1 MFWKNMDIYSPQK
14 NEKGALTMEN
24 NILLE
29 SGTNELEVLEFMV
42 GAQSFG
48 INIAKVI
55 EIMNYEPM
63 IPVPDSPP
71 EFEGVFTPRDKV
83 ISVIDLHKV
92 LNKESSDPEHDLLII
107 CHFNQMDVGFHVSSV
122 KGIQR
127 ISWED
132 IEKPPRISGDGMNN
146 IATGIAKF
154 KDRIILILDVEK
166 IVSDMNSTAVLATP
180 GMSSAGADRAQKH
193 IVIAE
198 DSPFLNTLIVNT
210 LHDAGYENVVTFD
223 NGKDAWDYISG
234 HRGLSGD
241 ILDQVS
247 CLISDIEMPKMDGHH
262 LTKLIKEDGELKRI
276 PVYLFSSLINE
287 QMRKKG
293 ESVGADAQFS
303 KPEIG
308 KLISHINDYI

>member
-1 MFWKNMDIYSPQK
+1 
-14 NEKGALTMEN
+14 MEN

-42 GAQSFG
+42 GTQSFG

-55 EIMNYEPM
+55 EIMNYQPM

-71 EFEGVFTPRDKV
+71 ELEGVFTPRDTV

-92 LNKESSDPEHDLLII
+92 LHKESTDNQHDLLII
-107 CHFNQMDVGFHVSSV
+107 CNFNQMNVGFHVSSV

-132 IEKPPRISGDGMNN
+132 IEKPPKISGDGSTN
-146 IATGIAKF
+146 ISTGIAKL
-154 KDRIILILDVEK
+154 KDRIILILDFEK
-166 IVSDMNSTAVLATP
+166 IVSDINRSAVIDTSGA
-180 GMSSAGADRAQKH
+180 SAVDESKADKH

-198 DSPFLNTLIVNT
+198 DSPFLNKLIQNT
-210 LHDAGYENVVTFD
+210 LAESGYKNIVSFD

-234 HRGLSGD
+234 HKELPGD
-241 ILDQVS
+241 IVEHIS
-247 CLISDIEMPKMDGHH
+247 CVISDIEMPQMDGHH
-262 LTKLIKEDGELKRI
+262 LTKLIKDDNVLRKI

-287 QMRKKG
+287 QMRAKG
-293 ESVGADAQFS
+293 NSVGADAQFS
-303 KPEIG
+303 KPQIG
-308 KLISHINDYI
+308 ALINYLNAHI

>member
-1 MFWKNMDIYSPQK
+1 
-14 NEKGALTMEN
+14 MEN

-29 SGTNELEVLEFMV
+29 SGTNELEVLEFVV
-42 GAQSFG
+42 GEQSFG

-55 EIMNYEPM
+55 EIMHYQPM

-92 LNKESSDPEHDLLII
+92 LHKDSSDSEHDLLII

-132 IEKPPRISGDGMNN
+132 IEKPPRISGDGVNN

-154 KDRIILILDVEK
+154 KDRIILILDFEK
-166 IVSDMNSTAVLATP
+166 IVSDINRTAVLDST
-180 GMSSAGADRAQKH
+180 GIEKTDEDKSLKH

-210 LHDAGYENVVTFD
+210 LHDAGYRNVISFD

-234 HRGLSGD
+234 HKALEGD
-241 ILDQVS
+241 ILEQVS
-247 CLISDIEMPKMDGHH
+247 CLISDIEMPQMDGHR
-262 LTKLIKEDGELKRI
+262 LTKLIKDDDVLKRI

-287 QMRKKG
+287 QMRIKG

-303 KPEIG
+303 KPQIG
-308 KLISHINDYI
+308 SLIMHLNEYI

>member
-1 MFWKNMDIYSPQK
+1 MFWKNMDIFCPQK

-154 KDRIILILDVEK
+154 KDRIILILDFEK
-166 IVSDMNSTAVLATP
+166 IVSDMNSTAVLDTT
-180 GMSSAGADRAQKH
+180 GMSSAGADRAHKH

-276 PVYLFSSLINE
+276 PVYLFSSLIND

>member
-1 MFWKNMDIYSPQK
+1 
-14 NEKGALTMEN
+14 MEN

-29 SGTNELEVLEFMV
+29 SGTNELEVLEFVV
-42 GAQSFG
+42 GEQSFG

-55 EIMNYEPM
+55 EIMNYRPV

-83 ISVIDLHKV
+83 ISVVDLHKV
-92 LNKESSDPEHDLLII
+92 LNKTSGDPEHDLLII

-132 IEKPPRISGDGMNN
+132 IEKPPRISGDGSTN

-166 IVSDMNSTAVLATP
+166 IVSDMNRTAVIDTH
-180 GMSSAGADRAQKH
+180 GIMEINRDKSMKH

-210 LHDAGYENVVTFD
+210 LNEAGFKNVVSFD
-223 NGKDAWDYISG
+223 NGKDAWEYISG
-234 HRGLSGD
+234 HKDLGGD

-247 CLISDIEMPKMDGHH
+247 CLISDIEMPQMDGHR
-262 LTKLIKEDGELKRI
+262 LTKLIKDDPVLKRI
-276 PVYLFSSLINE
+276 PVYLFSSLIND
-287 QMRKKG
+287 QMRIKG
-293 ESVGADAQFS
+293 ESVGANAQFS
-303 KPEIG
+303 KPQIG
-308 KLISHINDYI
+308 SLINHLSENI

>member
-1 MFWKNMDIYSPQK
+1 
-14 NEKGALTMEN
+14 MES

-42 GAQSFG
+42 GEQSFG
-48 INIAKVI
+48 INIAKVT
-55 EIMNYEPM
+55 EIMNYQPV

-71 EFEGVFTPRDKV
+71 EFEGVFTPRDTV

-92 LNKESSDPEHDLLII
+92 LNKQTPDPEHDLLVV

-132 IEKPPRISGDGMNN
+132 IQKPPAISGDGATN

-154 KDRIILILDVEK
+154 KDRIILILDFEK
-166 IVSDMNSTAVLATP
+166 ICSDLNRTSVLDTTGIAK
-180 GMSSAGADRAQKH
+180 SSGDKSDKH

-210 LHDAGYENVVTFD
+210 LHEAGYKNVVHFD

-234 HRGLSGD
+234 HKALGGNIRAH
-241 ILDQVS
+241 IS
-247 CLISDIEMPKMDGHH
+247 CLISDIEMPQMDGHR
-262 LTKLIKEDGELKRI
+262 LTKLIKDDPYLQAI
-276 PVYLFSSLINE
+276 PVYLFSSLIND
-287 QMRKKG
+287 QMRVKG
-293 ESVGADAQFS
+293 QSVGADAQFS
-303 KPEIG
+303 KPQIG
-308 KLISHINDYI
+308 GLINHINENI

>member
-1 MFWKNMDIYSPQK
+1 
-14 NEKGALTMEN
+14 MEN

-42 GAQSFG
+42 GNQSFG
-48 INIAKVI
+48 INIAKVN
-55 EIMNYEPM
+55 EIMNYQPM

-92 LNKESSDPEHDLLII
+92 LNKESADSSHDLLII
-107 CHFNQMDVGFHVSSV
+107 CNFNQMDVGFHVSSV

-146 IATGIAKF
+146 IATGIAKLS
-154 KDRIILILDVEK
+154 DRIILILDFEK
-166 IVSDMNSTAVLATP
+166 IVSDINRSAVIDASGATEVDA
-180 GMSSAGADRAQKH
+180 SKANKH

-198 DSPFLNTLIVNT
+198 DSPFLNTLIQST
-210 LHDAGYENVVTFD
+210 LGDAGYRNIVSFE
-223 NGKDAWDYISG
+223 NGKDAWDYING
-234 HRGLSGD
+234 HKNLGGD
-241 ILDQVS
+241 ILEHIS
-247 CLISDIEMPKMDGHH
+247 CLISDIEMPQMDGHN
-262 LTKLIKEDGELKRI
+262 LTKRIKGDEVLRRI

-287 QMRKKG
+287 QMRVKG
-293 ESVGADAQFS
+293 DSVGADAQFS
-303 KPEIG
+303 KPQIG
-308 KLISHINDYI
+308 ALINYINEHI

>member
-1 MFWKNMDIYSPQK
+1 MDS
-14 NEKGALTMEN
+14 

-42 GAQSFG
+42 GEQSFG
-48 INIAKVI
+48 INIAKVV
-55 EIMNYEPM
+55 EIMNYQPM

-92 LNKESSDPEHDLLII
+92 LHKESTDKEHDLLII
-107 CHFNQMDVGFHVSSV
+107 CHFNQMDVGFHVTSV

-132 IEKPPRISGDGMNN
+132 IEKPPRISGDGSTN

-154 KDRIILILDVEK
+154 KDRIILILDFEK
-166 IVSDMNSTAVLATP
+166 IVSDMNQ
-180 GMSSAGADRAQKH
+180 SAGLDTSGATTVDASRESKH

-198 DSPFLNTLIVNT
+198 DSPFLNSLIVNT
-210 LHDAGYENVVTFD
+210 LHDSGYKNVVSFD
-223 NGKDAWDYISG
+223 NGKDAWDYIEG
-234 HRGLSGD
+234 HKALGGD
-241 ILDQVS
+241 ILEQVA

-262 LTKLIKEDGELKRI
+262 LTKLIKDDPILKRI
-276 PVYLFSSLINE
+276 PVFLFSSLIND

-303 KPEIG
+303 KPQIG
-308 KLISHINDYI
+308 GLIKHLNETV

>member
-1 MFWKNMDIYSPQK
+1 
-14 NEKGALTMEN
+14 MEN

-29 SGTNELEVLEFMV
+29 SGTNELEVLEFVV
-42 GAQSFG
+42 GEQSFG

-55 EIMNYEPM
+55 EIMHYQPM

-92 LNKESSDPEHDLLII
+92 LHKESADPEHDLLII

-132 IEKPPRISGDGMNN
+132 IEKPPRISGDGTNN

-154 KDRIILILDVEK
+154 KDRIILILDFEK
-166 IVSDMNSTAVLATP
+166 IVSDINKTAVLDP
-180 GMSSAGADRAQKH
+180 SGISAADESKASKH

-210 LHDAGYENVVTFD
+210 LHDAGYRNVISFD
-223 NGKDAWDYISG
+223 NGKDAWEYISG
-234 HRGLSGD
+234 HKALGGD

-247 CLISDIEMPKMDGHH
+247 CLISDIEMPQMDGHR
-262 LTKLIKEDGELKRI
+262 LTKLIKDDEVLHRI
-276 PVYLFSSLINE
+276 PVLLFSSLINE

-303 KPEIG
+303 KPQIG
-308 KLISHINDYI
+308 SLITHLNEYI

>member
-1 MFWKNMDIYSPQK
+1 
-14 NEKGALTMEN
+14 MEN

-29 SGTNELEVLEFMV
+29 SGTNELEVLEFTV
-42 GAQSFG
+42 GTQSFG
-48 INIAKVI
+48 INIAKVN
-55 EIMNYEPM
+55 EIMNYRPLVS
-63 IPVPDSPP
+63 VPDSPP
-71 EFEGVFTPRDKV
+71 EFEGVFTPRDKI

-92 LNKESSDPEHDLLII
+92 LKKESTDSTHDLLII
-107 CHFNQMDVGFHVSSV
+107 CSFNQMDVGFHVSSV

-132 IEKPPRISGDGMNN
+132 IEKPPRISGDGVNN
-146 IATGIAKF
+146 IATGIAKLS
-154 KDRIILILDVEK
+154 DRIILILDFEK
-166 IVSDMNSTAVLATP
+166 IVSDINRSAVIDAT
-180 GMSSAGADRAQKH
+180 GATEVDASKADKH

-198 DSPFLNTLIVNT
+198 DSPFLNKLIQNT
-210 LHDAGYENVVTFD
+210 LLDAGYQNVVSFD

-234 HRGLSGD
+234 HKEVGGD

-262 LTKLIKEDGELKRI
+262 LTKLIKDDEVLKRI
-276 PVYLFSSLINE
+276 PVYLFSSLIND

-303 KPEIG
+303 KPQIG
-308 KLISHINDYI
+308 ALINYLNEHI

>member
-1 MFWKNMDIYSPQK
+1 
-14 NEKGALTMEN
+14 MEN

-42 GAQSFG
+42 GQQSFG
-48 INIAKVI
+48 INIAKVS
-55 EIMNYEPM
+55 EILNYQPM

-92 LNKESSDPEHDLLII
+92 LNKESGDPSHDLLII
-107 CHFNQMDVGFHVSSV
+107 CNFNQMDVGFHVSSV

-132 IEKPPRISGDGMNN
+132 IEKPPRISGDGTNN
-146 IATGIAKF
+146 IATGIAKLS
-154 KDRIILILDVEK
+154 DRIILILDFEK
-166 IVSDMNSTAVLATP
+166 IVSDINHSAALDAT
-180 GMSSAGADRAQKH
+180 GINQADSSKADKH

-198 DSPFLNTLIVNT
+198 DSPFLNTLIQNT
-210 LHDAGYENVVTFD
+210 LADAGYRNMVSFD

-234 HRGLSGD
+234 HKALPGN
-241 ILDQVS
+241 ILDQIS
-247 CLISDIEMPKMDGHH
+247 CVISDIEMPQMDGHH
-262 LTKLIKEDGELKRI
+262 LTKLIKDDNVLCKI

-287 QMRKKG
+287 QMRAKG

-303 KPEIG
+303 KPQIG
-308 KLISHINDYI
+308 LLINYINEHI

>member
-1 MFWKNMDIYSPQK
+1 
-14 NEKGALTMEN
+14 MEN

-42 GAQSFG
+42 GEQSFG
-48 INIAKVI
+48 INIAKVV

-92 LNKESSDPEHDLLII
+92 LNKESKDSEHDLLII
-107 CHFNQMDVGFHVSSV
+107 CNFNQIDVGFHVSSV

-132 IEKPPRISGDGMNN
+132 IEKPPRISGDGNNN

-154 KDRIILILDVEK
+154 KDRIILILDFEK
-166 IVSDMNSTAVLATP
+166 IVSDMNRTAVLDTKGLTQVDDSKA
-180 GMSSAGADRAQKH
+180 SKH

-210 LHDAGYENVVTFD
+210 LHDAGYENVVSFD

-234 HRGLSGD
+234 HKSLGGS
-241 ILDQVS
+241 ILEQVA

-262 LTKLIKEDGELKRI
+262 LTKLIKDDSVLKRI

-303 KPEIG
+303 KPQIG
-308 KLISHINDYI
+308 DLITHLNNHI

>member
-1 MFWKNMDIYSPQK
+1 MVTQRD
-14 NEKGALTMEN
+14 GALPSPKTKRGFNMEN

-29 SGTNELEVLEFMV
+29 SGTNELEVLEFVV
-42 GAQSFG
+42 GEQSFG

-55 EIMNYEPM
+55 EIMHYQPM

-92 LNKESSDPEHDLLII
+92 LHKDSGDPEHDLLII

-132 IEKPPRISGDGMNN
+132 IEKPPRISGDGVNN

-154 KDRIILILDVEK
+154 KDRIILILDFEK
-166 IVSDMNSTAVLATP
+166 IVSDINKTAVLDPT
-180 GMSSAGADRAQKH
+180 GVSAADESKAAKH

-210 LHDAGYENVVTFD
+210 LHDAGYKNVISFD

-234 HRGLSGD
+234 HKALGGD
-241 ILDQVS
+241 ILEQVS
-247 CLISDIEMPKMDGHH
+247 CLISDIEMPQMDGHR
-262 LTKLIKEDGELKRI
+262 LTKLIKDDEVLHRI
-276 PVYLFSSLINE
+276 PVLLFSSLINE

-303 KPEIG
+303 KPQIG
-308 KLISHINDYI
+308 SLITHLNEYI

>member
-1 MFWKNMDIYSPQK
+1 
-14 NEKGALTMEN
+14 MEN

-42 GAQSFG
+42 GQQSFG
-48 INIAKVI
+48 INIAKVS
-55 EIMNYEPM
+55 EIMNHQTM

-92 LNKESSDPEHDLLII
+92 LNKESGDSSHDLLII
-107 CHFNQMDVGFHVSSV
+107 CNFNQMDVGFHVSSV

-132 IEKPPRISGDGMNN
+132 IEKPPRISGDGIHN
-146 IATGIAKF
+146 IATGIAKLS
-154 KDRIILILDVEK
+154 DRIILILDFEK
-166 IVSDMNSTAVLATP
+166 IVSDINHSAALDAT
-180 GMSSAGADRAQKH
+180 GVNQADSSKADKH

-198 DSPFLNTLIVNT
+198 DSPFLNTLIQNT
-210 LHDAGYENVVTFD
+210 LADAGYRNMVSFD

-234 HRGLSGD
+234 HKSMPGN
-241 ILDQVS
+241 ILDHIS
-247 CLISDIEMPKMDGHH
+247 CLISDIEMPQMDGHH
-262 LTKLIKEDGELKRI
+262 LTKLIKDDNVLCKI

-287 QMRKKG
+287 QMRIKG

-303 KPEIG
+303 KPQIG
-308 KLISHINDYI
+308 LLINHINENI

>member
-1 MFWKNMDIYSPQK
+1 
-14 NEKGALTMEN
+14 MEN

-42 GAQSFG
+42 GNQSFG
-48 INIAKVI
+48 INIAKVN
-55 EIMNYEPM
+55 EIMNYQPM

-92 LNKESSDPEHDLLII
+92 LNKESADSSHDLLII
-107 CHFNQMDVGFHVSSV
+107 CNFNQMDVGFHVSSV

-146 IATGIAKF
+146 IATGIAKLS
-154 KDRIILILDVEK
+154 DRIILILDFEK
-166 IVSDMNSTAVLATP
+166 IVSDINRSAVIDASGATEVDA
-180 GMSSAGADRAQKH
+180 SKANKH

-198 DSPFLNTLIVNT
+198 DSPFLNTLIQST
-210 LHDAGYENVVTFD
+210 LGDAGYRNIVSFE
-223 NGKDAWDYISG
+223 NGKDAWDYING
-234 HRGLSGD
+234 HKNLGGD
-241 ILDQVS
+241 ILEHIS
-247 CLISDIEMPKMDGHH
+247 CLISDIEMPQMDGHN
-262 LTKLIKEDGELKRI
+262 LTKRIKDDEVLRRI

-287 QMRKKG
+287 QMRVKG
-293 ESVGADAQFS
+293 DSVGADAQFS
-303 KPEIG
+303 KPQIG
-308 KLISHINDYI
+308 ALINYINEHI